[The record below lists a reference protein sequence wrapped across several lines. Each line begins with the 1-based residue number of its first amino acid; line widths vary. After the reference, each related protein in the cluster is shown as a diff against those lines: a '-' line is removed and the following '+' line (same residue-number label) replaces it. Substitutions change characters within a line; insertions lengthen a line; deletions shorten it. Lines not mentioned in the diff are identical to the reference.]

1 MTPSAP
7 LRVLAGSCAMSI
19 LGGAALAAPLATPPN
34 APPPDAQA
42 ETGAPPAMTKV
53 IVTSQRR
60 EQALQDVPAAVT
72 AIDARELE
80 KRQLGDIK
88 ALSANAPSLLISDTP
103 VGKNN
108 MIIGMRGI
116 TPTSISS
123 NNDPTVGIYVNGV
136 YYARTA
142 GANAALVDMDAVEVV
157 RGPQGTLFGRNTIGG
172 ALNMTTKAPKQ
183 TFEGMLTAG
192 VGNYGQRTLTGILN
206 LPLGDATA
214 LRLVAD
220 GLKHD
225 GYGRSAPLGEQLGD
239 EDRRYVRASLRTKP
253 VRDLLIDLT
262 YDKFSGDAAS
272 QVWIVNY
279 FDPAIAA
286 RTLAPIAQYVQ
297 AGGYTSQAGFNP
309 RNTSDVNNSTATL
322 RWNAGAATLKSI
334 TAYRHLATVSGY
346 DLDATPVFVN
356 QLQRYAVSGHQFT
369 QELQLYGNAMEDRL
383 DWIAGAY
390 YFREGL
396 RDSSLVTTPS
406 GANMLG
412 RLNEFD
418 SRQTSASLFGQLTYA
433 VLPQLRAT
441 AGARL
446 VRDEREVDY
455 YAPRYLVQGG
465 AMLAGSAGCALAAAG
480 LDQGGC
486 RYVPPALHA
495 RYTPWTLGLDYKLP
509 DGTLVYGKLAR
520 GFRSGGFQPAG
531 ATTAFGYTPF
541 DKEQV
546 LSYEAGSKME
556 LLERRLRLN
565 LAAYV
570 AKYKD
575 IQQITPQF
583 PPGSTTTISS
593 VVNAGDATVKGVELD
608 ALLRLA
614 DLSVTAGIGLTDP
627 EFENGPF
634 EGLSFVTTAKT
645 TAAVG
650 VDYPLATPLG
660 QLDLHLDYNW
670 RSKVAYFQPV
680 NTNTLPFRPLT
691 AGQIA
696 SNTQPAFG
704 LLNAMFT
711 LNLAGDRTRVSLWGK
726 NLGGKY
732 YWARSNSFYIQG
744 YNNQTPGDPR
754 TFGANL
760 QVRF

>member
-1 MTPSAP
+1 MTPFTP
-7 LRVLAGSCAMSI
+7 LRLLAGGCTLSI
-19 LGGAALAAPLATPPN
+19 ASGVALAGPLPEPQI
-34 APPPDAQA
+34 DADA
-42 ETGAPPAMTKV
+42 DAAAAVPKV

-72 AIDARELE
+72 AIDAQELE
-80 KRQLGDIK
+80 KRQIVDIK

-108 MIIGMRGI
+108 MIVGMRGI
-116 TPTSISS
+116 APTSISS

-142 GANAALVDMDAVEVV
+142 GANAALVDMDAVEVI

-183 TFEGMLTAG
+183 AFEGSLTAG
-192 VGNYGQRTLTGILN
+192 VGNYDQRALTGIVN
-206 LPLGDATA
+206 LPLGDLTA
-214 LRLVAD
+214 VRLVVD

-225 GYGRSAPLGEQLGD
+225 GYGRSVPLGEQLGD
-239 EDRRYVRASLRTKP
+239 EDRRYVRASLRTRP
-253 VRDLLIDLT
+253 VRDLLVDLT
-262 YDKFSGDAAS
+262 YDKFSSDAAS

-286 RTLAPIAQYVQ
+286 RSLAPIAPYVQ
-297 AGGYTSQAGFNP
+297 SGGYTSQAGFNP
-309 RNTSDVNNSTATL
+309 RNTVDVNDSSATL
-322 RWNAGAATLKSI
+322 RWNVGPATVKSI
-334 TAYRHLATVSGY
+334 SAYRHLATVSGY
-346 DLDATPVFVN
+346 DLDATPVFIN
-356 QLQRYAVSGHQFT
+356 QLQRYAVGGHQFT
-369 QELQLYGNAMEDRL
+369 QELQVYGNALDDRL
-383 DWIAGAY
+383 DWIAGGY
-390 YFREGL
+390 YFSEAL

-406 GANMLG
+406 GTNTMG

-418 SRQTSASLFGQLTYA
+418 SSQTSTSVFGQLTYA
-433 VLPQLRAT
+433 ILPRLRAT

-446 VRDEREVDY
+446 VRDERDVDY
-455 YAPRYLVQGG
+455 YAPRYLVQTG

-486 RYVPPALHA
+486 HYVPPALHA
-495 RYTPWTLGLDYKLP
+495 RYTPWTLGLDYKLD
-509 DGTLVYGKLAR
+509 DGTLVYGKVSR

-531 ATTAFGYTPF
+531 ATNALGYAPF

-565 LAAYV
+565 LATYL

-593 VVNAGDATVKGVELD
+593 VVNAGDATIKGLELD

-614 DLSVTAGIGLTDP
+614 DLSLSAGIGLTDP
-627 EFENGPF
+627 EFDNGPF
-634 EGLSFVTTAKT
+634 KGLSFVTMAKT
-645 TAAVG
+645 TAALG
-650 VDYPLATPLG
+650 ADYPLATPLG

-680 NTNTLPFRPLT
+680 NTNTLPFQPLT
-691 AGQIA
+691 PGQIA
-696 SNTQPAFG
+696 SNTQSAFG
-704 LLNAMFT
+704 LVNAMFA
-711 LNLAGDRTRVSLWGK
+711 LNLPGGRTRVSLWGK
-726 NLGGKY
+726 NLAGKY

-744 YNNQTPGDPR
+744 YNSETPGDPR

-760 QVRF
+760 ELRF